1 MFPLMPSG
9 ILFVFINV
17 HIQGH
22 TLSLTTLS
30 RADTDFNVKC
40 NPGITRA
47 AATVLF
53 RFIQEAINALRIHKA
68 LYENRNRILF
78 LSLLFRF

>member
-30 RADTDFNVKC
+30 QADTQILMSNA
-40 NPGITRA
+40 IRA
-47 AATVLF
+47 
-53 RFIQEAINALRIHKA
+53 
-68 LYENRNRILF
+68 
-78 LSLLFRF
+78 

>member
-22 TLSLTTLS
+22 ALSLTTLS
-30 RADTDFNVKC
+30 RADTQ
-40 NPGITRA
+40 
-47 AATVLF
+47 VLMSNA
-53 RFIQEAINALRIHKA
+53 ILAQQEQPRHF
-68 LYENRNRILF
+68 YSGLF
-78 LSLLFRF
+78 KRQ